1 MALRVG
7 PYTFSDVIYDEPS
20 DVLYATIGRLAESR
34 REQTPEGH
42 LWHFDERGRF
52 RGITLMSP
60 REQLERQGA
69 VYVSLPTGELE
80 RVQGAELE
88 LRTRS

>member
-7 PYTFSDVIYDEPS
+7 PYTFSDVIYDGPS
-20 DVLYATIGRLAESR
+20 DVLYATIGRLHSSR
-34 REQTPEGH
+34 REPTPEKH
-42 LWHFDERGRF
+42 VWHFDDRGRF

-60 REQLERQGA
+60 REQLEREGA

-80 RVQGAELE
+80 RVQGIELE
-88 LRTRS
+88 LRRG